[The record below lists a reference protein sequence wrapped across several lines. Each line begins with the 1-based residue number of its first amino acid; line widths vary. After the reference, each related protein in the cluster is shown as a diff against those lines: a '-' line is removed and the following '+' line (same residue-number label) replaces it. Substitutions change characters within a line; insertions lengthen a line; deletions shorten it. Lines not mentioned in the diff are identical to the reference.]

1 MCVFSRLLLSCVV
14 GCRGGGGQ
22 SFLPLGVGGSV
33 HGHWLL
39 FISCAPLPGGYGPG
53 KSELTRSVAAKRER
67 DGEGRKEGGGERW
80 KMRRPLDS
88 SAELGLGRAKKVC
101 EGGVHRKIRQPIMGS
116 KVTPPGGNRRERKAQ
131 RRAARSFAAGP
142 SFLRVR
148 YPTVQHRTSRK

>member
-1 MCVFSRLLLSCVV
+1 VGRGGKRTSVSSNRRGRTWTRARLDEDIKTKIRGGEETNVWDVYFSRLLLSCVV

-39 FISCAPLPGGYGPG
+39 FISCAQLPGGYGPG

-101 EGGVHRKIRQPIMGS
+101 EGGVHRKSANPS
-116 KVTPPGGNRRERKAQ
+116 W
-131 RRAARSFAAGP
+131 AA
-142 SFLRVR
+142 
-148 YPTVQHRTSRK
+148 K